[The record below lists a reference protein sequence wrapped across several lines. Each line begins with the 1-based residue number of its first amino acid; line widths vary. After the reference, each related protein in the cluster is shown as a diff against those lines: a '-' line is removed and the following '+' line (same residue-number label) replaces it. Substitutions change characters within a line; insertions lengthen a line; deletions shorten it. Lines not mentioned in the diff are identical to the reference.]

1 MPSEL
6 LRSATRLVLAVPGRQ
21 GPVASPMA
29 FWFDGASLWM
39 TTSASSAKARLLARR
54 RACALWVPP
63 LAEGERGV
71 VAEGPARVF
80 SASDPVGLLTH
91 WGTISAAVTALL
103 VKQTSTLGGYVR
115 DLPQIPLRWLPPG
128 RVVIRVRA
136 ERLRAVAPP
145 AAGAGIAPALPGVV
159 PAEIRRILSG
169 RRDVAVAAQHDDE
182 VTVLPA
188 TWGAGFALDL
198 GDETAWP
205 AGTPVVA
212 VLDDDPLE
220 RPSDVVGL
228 ALHGQLDAR
237 AKILPTS
244 VTWWHGYTAERAPV
258 PSRPAGG
265 VVLPD

>member
-6 LRSATRLVLAVPGRQ
+6 LRSATRLVLAVPGEQ

-39 TTSASSAKARLLARR
+39 TTSAASAKAQLLVRR
-54 RACALWVPP
+54 RGCALWVPP

-91 WGTISAAVTALL
+91 WGTISAAVTALV

-136 ERLRAVAPP
+136 ERLRSVAPP
-145 AAGAGIAPALPGVV
+145 AAGPGIAPALPGVV

-169 RRDVAVAAQHDDE
+169 RRDVAVAGQHDHD

-188 TWGAGFALDL
+188 TWGAGFTLDL
-198 GDETAWP
+198 GGEPAWP
-205 AGTPVVA
+205 AGTRVVA

-228 ALHGQLDAR
+228 ALHGEIDSR

-258 PSRPAGG
+258 LSRPAGG
-265 VVLPD
+265 VVIPD